1 MTPAESLAEF
11 IRDRLNDKTYEIFY
25 NHLPDQPIK
34 AILCFDIP
42 GGRLE
47 ERLMQS
53 GRREIHPSVQV
64 IVRNTDPSSFD
75 VLTEIGDLADA
86 AYNYRLSDGKNLQVI
101 SKTNT
106 IGSLGHSSQTRNCSF
121 SQQFRLTIG

>member
-11 IRDRLNDKTYEIFY
+11 IRTNLSDQTYAVFY
-25 NHLPDQPIK
+25 NHLPDTPIK
-34 AILCFDIP
+34 AVLCFDTP

-47 ERLMQS
+47 ERRMRT
-53 GRREIHPSVQV
+53 GIRENHPSVQV
-64 IVRNTDPSSFD
+64 IVRNTDPSSYD
-75 VLTEIGDLADA
+75 VMAEIGDLADS
-86 AYNYRLSDGKNLQVI
+86 AYNFQLSDGKNLQTI
-101 SKTNT
+101 TKTNT